1 MFNVSNNKRGGPI
14 HESTQGSENCQKGL
28 GMKTFQLPYS
38 TKTKYQITRFKQQ
51 AIIISGSLWGWAGC
65 SSLFDFSPY

>member
-14 HESTQGSENCQKGL
+14 HASTQDSENCQKGL

-38 TKTKYQITRFKQQ
+38 TKTKYQIARCKQQ
-51 AIIISGSLWGWAGC
+51 AISGSLWGWAGC